1 MGAIL
6 NVVEINKSFG
16 NNKVLKDVS
25 IKIKKGQI
33 LGFVGPNGAGKTT
46 AIKIILGL
54 QKADSGEV
62 FINDYNI
69 KKEFDKAI
77 EKVGA
82 IVENPDLYMYL
93 TGRQNLKLIA
103 NMYNNISEERIEELI
118 DQVHLRNRIDD
129 KVSKYSLGMRQRLGI
144 AGSLIQK
151 PNLLVLDEP
160 TNGLDPEGIKDLR
173 DIMVNLKKKEKI
185 AILVSSHN
193 LSELESFCSDIAF
206 IREGK
211 IIEIENIQKLKEKD
225 KPLVSIVLDKVDGI
239 KKYLNKD
246 DEILENSIRVIRD
259 REDIPK
265 LVSKLVSNNYKIY
278 EIKYE
283 LLSLEEAYL
292 KEVGDSYE

>member
-6 NVVEINKSFG
+6 NVVKINKSFG
-16 NNKVLKDVS
+16 NNKVLDDVS
-25 IKIKKGQI
+25 IKVKKGQI

-62 FINDYNI
+62 YINDCNI
-69 KKEFDKAI
+69 NKDFGKAI

-93 TGRQNLKLIA
+93 TGRQNLELIA
-103 NMYNNISEERIEELI
+103 NMYHNITNERIEELI

-144 AGSLIQK
+144 AGALIQK
-151 PNLLVLDEP
+151 PNLLILDEP

-173 DIMVNLKKKEKI
+173 DIMIELAKKDKI
-185 AILVSSHN
+185 AVLVSSHN
-193 LSELESFCSDIAF
+193 LSELESFCTDIAF

-211 IIEIENIQKLKEKD
+211 IIETENIKKLKEKD
-225 KPLVSIVLDKVDGI
+225 KPIVSIVLDKVEGI
-239 KKYLNKD
+239 KKFLNKE

-265 LVSKLVSNNYKIY
+265 LISKLVANNYKIY
-278 EIKYE
+278 EIRYE

-292 KEVGDSYE
+292 KEVGGSYE

>member
-6 NVVEINKSFG
+6 NVVNINKSFG
-16 NNKVLKDVS
+16 KNKVLDNVS
-25 IKIKKGQI
+25 IKVKKGQI

-54 QKADSGEV
+54 QKADSGEIY
-62 FINDYNI
+62 INDCNI
-69 KKEFDKAI
+69 KKDFGKAI

-93 TGRQNLKLIA
+93 TGRENLQLIA
-103 NMYNNISEERIEELI
+103 NMYPNITNERIEELI

-144 AGSLIQK
+144 AGALIQK
-151 PNLLVLDEP
+151 PNLLILDEP

-173 DIMVNLKKKEKI
+173 DIMINLAKNEKV
-185 AILVSSHN
+185 AVLVSSHN
-193 LSELESFCSDIAF
+193 LSELESFCTDITF

-211 IIEIENIQKLKEKD
+211 IIDTENIKKLKEKD

-239 KKYLNKD
+239 KKFLNKD
-246 DEILENSIRVIRD
+246 DEVLENSIRVIRD
-259 REDIPK
+259 REDIPR
-265 LVSKLVSNNYKIY
+265 LVSKLVANDYKVY
-278 EIKYE
+278 EIRYE

-292 KEVGDSYE
+292 KEVGDMYE